1 MDKIYQSLNGWL
13 KGFNH
18 KLISWGMI
26 DLEMLVVEWLI
37 DWEVVSPQIIA
48 IDTYYIEWEIAF
60 INWLI

>member
-1 MDKIYQSLNGWL
+1 
-13 KGFNH
+13 
-18 KLISWGMI
+18 MI

>member
-1 MDKIYQSLNGWL
+1 MDKICQSLNGWL

-18 KLISWGMI
+18 KLISWEII
-26 DLEMLVVEWLI
+26 DLEILVVEWLI